1 VRTKPVRVAVHAE
14 DALGRI
20 GLADL
25 LTVGSPDGIRLV
37 EDRHDAD
44 VQVMSIESMS
54 AVAFTV
60 LRHHAADAGT
70 PVVLIC
76 ADLLEPELLAAVDC
90 RVYAVLDRVTV
101 TAELL
106 VRAVE
111 VVASGGGVL
120 PPAMVGRLLDHVSRL
135 RKDMVSQNVVTD
147 SGLTAREIDVIRL
160 LADGLV
166 TEEIAKKL
174 CFSERT
180 VKNVI
185 YGTMRRHGLRN
196 RSHAVAYA
204 MRCGLI

>member
-1 VRTKPVRVAVHAE
+1 MTVRVAVHAE

-20 GLADL
+20 GLANL
-25 LTVGSPDGIRLV
+25 LSAESPDEIELV
-37 EDRHDAD
+37 GDRHDAD
-44 VQVMSIESMS
+44 VLVMSVESMS
-54 AVAFTV
+54 AVAFTM
-60 LRHHAADAGT
+60 LRHFAADAGT
-70 PVVLIC
+70 PVVLVC
-76 ADLLEPELLAAVDC
+76 ADLAEPELLAAVDC
-90 RVYAVLDRVTV
+90 RVFAVLDQGSV

-106 VRAVE
+106 MRTVE
-111 VVASGGGVL
+111 VVFSGGGVM
-120 PPAMVGRLLDHVSRL
+120 PPSMVGSLLGHIAQMR
-135 RKDMVSQNVVTD
+135 RDMVSQNVVTN

-185 YGTMRRHGLRN
+185 YGIMRRHGLRN
-196 RSHAVAYA
+196 RSHVVAYA